1 MRRSREA
8 SRKHEGLDTNVLVRY
23 LTTDDAKQAAA
34 AERLLEQASEAGQP
48 LFIPVLVLCELAWVL
63 ARCYG
68 QAKAEIIRV
77 MEHILEAEQ
86 FRIEGDPVVRR
97 SLDAY
102 RGGKADF
109 ADCLIG
115 EICHKA
121 GCEDCVTFD
130 RALKGAAGF
139 TLLS

>member
-1 MRRSREA
+1 MR
-8 SRKHEGLDTNVLVRY
+8 GLDTNVLVRY
-23 LTTDDAKQAAA
+23 LTADDARQTAL
-34 AERLLEQASEAGQP
+34 AEQFLEQASERGQP

-68 QAKAEIIRV
+68 QAKAEIIGV
-77 MEHILEAEQ
+77 IEHILEAEQ
-86 FRIEGDPVVRR
+86 FRIEGDLIVRR
-97 SLDAY
+97 GLDAF

-109 ADCLIG
+109 ADYVIG
-115 EICHKA
+115 EICRKA

-130 RALKGAAGF
+130 RGLKSASGF

>member
-1 MRRSREA
+1 MR
-8 SRKHEGLDTNVLVRY
+8 GLDTNVLVRY
-23 LTTDDAKQAAA
+23 LTADDEKQTAA
-34 AERLLEQASEAGQP
+34 AERVLEQSSETGQP
-48 LFIPVLVLCELAWVL
+48 LFIPVLVLCELVWVL

-68 QAKAEIIRV
+68 QAKAQIISVLDR
-77 MEHILEAEQ
+77 ILDAEQ
-86 FRIEGDPVVRR
+86 FRIEAELIVRR
-97 SLDAY
+97 SLEAF

-109 ADCLIG
+109 ADYVMG

-130 RALKGAAGF
+130 RGLKSAAGF